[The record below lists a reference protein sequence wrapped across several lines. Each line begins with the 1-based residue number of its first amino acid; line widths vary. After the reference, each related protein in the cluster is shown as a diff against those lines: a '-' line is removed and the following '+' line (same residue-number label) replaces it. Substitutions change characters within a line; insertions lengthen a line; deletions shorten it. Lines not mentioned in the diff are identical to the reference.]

1 MSPKTNEIAK
11 MIDMLPVTE
20 QDLAYEFVK
29 RLVLAWDSD
38 FTKVTAAEAEQ
49 IEKAKQGEFIN
60 ASDIDWNNLSQY
72 AD

>member
-1 MSPKTNEIAK
+1 MN
-11 MIDMLPVTE
+11 
-20 QDLAYEFVK
+20 EFVK

-38 FTKVTAAEAEQ
+38 FTKVTVAEAEQ
-49 IEKAKQGEFIN
+49 IERAKQGEFIN

>member
-11 MIDMLPVTE
+11 MIDMLPVKE

-38 FTKVTAAEAEQ
+38 FTKATAFEEEQ
-49 IEKAKQGEFIN
+49 IEKAKQGKFIDS
-60 ASDIDWNNLSQY
+60 SDIDWNDLSKY
-72 AD
+72 SN

>member
-38 FTKVTAAEAEQ
+38 FTKTTALEAEQ
-49 IEKAKQGEFIN
+49 IEQAKQGEFIDS
-60 ASDIDWNNLSQY
+60 SDIDWNNLSKY
-72 AD
+72 SN